1 MATGWASIND
11 CKYYFGSNGKEQT
24 GFRTINGKSYY
35 FWPSTTQDH
44 YKGTMATGK
53 QTINGKTYTFGKDGV
68 MKK

>member
-1 MATGWASIND
+1 MATGWTSIGKY
-11 CKYYFGSNGKEQT
+11 KYYFTSEGRQT
-24 GFRTINGKSYY
+24 LGLKKIGGHTYY